1 MADVIPKR
9 TDEVA
14 KEIVDSAFKVHREL
28 GPGLLESVYETCL
41 EHELGKRGLE
51 VRRQVSFP
59 VIYDGERLDAGLRL
73 DLLIED
79 RVIVEIKAVE
89 NHKPLFEA
97 QVLTYLKLTQK
108 RLGLLINFNVALI
121 KNGIKRIAL

>member
-1 MADVIPKR
+1 MVDIIPRR

-28 GPGLLESVYETCL
+28 GPGLLESVYEICL
-41 EHELGKRGLE
+41 AHELIKRGLD
-51 VRRQVSFP
+51 VRRQVNFP
-59 VIYDGERLDAGLRL
+59 IMYDGERLDTGLRL
-73 DLLIED
+73 DLLVED

-97 QVLTYLKLTQK
+97 QVLTYLKLSGK
-108 RLGLLINFNVALI
+108 RLGLLINFNVMLF
-121 KNGIKRIAL
+121 KDGIKRIAL

>member
-1 MADVIPKR
+1 MADVIPER

-28 GPGLLESVYETCL
+28 GPGLLESVYEVCL
-41 EHELGKRGLE
+41 AHELAKRGLD
-51 VRRQVSFP
+51 VRRQVKFP
-59 VIYDGERLDAGLRL
+59 VLYDGERLDAGLRL
-73 DLLIED
+73 DLLVED

-89 NHKPLFEA
+89 SHKPLFEA

-108 RLGLLINFNVALI
+108 RLGLLINFNVPLI